1 MGRSEVGIGVLFY
14 LNWSSSPMSDI
25 QLDSLLAT
33 VSPSFSL
40 EMGNQTFQTQGAFMV
55 GDLFVHLFFS
65 FDLSFSCKFLTES
78 T

>member
-14 LNWSSSPMSDI
+14 LNWFSSPMSDT

-33 VSPSFSL
+33 VSSSFFRY
-40 EMGNQTFQTQGAFMV
+40 EEPDFPDTIYFMV
-55 GDLFVHLFFS
+55 GEN
-65 FDLSFSCKFLTES
+65 FDLLMYDLFSCKFLTES

>member
-1 MGRSEVGIGVLFY
+1 MGRSEVGIGVRFY

-33 VSPSFSL
+33 VSPSFSFGDG
-40 EMGNQTFQTQGAFMV
+40 EPDFPTQGAFMV
-55 GDLFVHLFFS
+55 GVLFICFIFMQV
-65 FDLSFSCKFLTES
+65 LTES